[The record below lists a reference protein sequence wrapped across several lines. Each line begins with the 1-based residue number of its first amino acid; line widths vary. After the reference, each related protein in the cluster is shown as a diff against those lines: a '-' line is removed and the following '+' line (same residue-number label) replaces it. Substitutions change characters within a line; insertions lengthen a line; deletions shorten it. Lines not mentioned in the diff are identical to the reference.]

1 MAKRVEAV
9 LDGSADADGFSAT
22 ASDLLDRISASPS
35 GD

>member
-1 MAKRVEAV
+1 V

-22 ASDLLDRISASPS
+22 AADLLDRISAPSS